1 MNINEVIGL
10 ITLMISILGFVVAIT
25 HANFYIKSPR
35 TLSKRLKWVFLS
47 DALIYLITGV
57 FGFWAV
63 FQGDIVSAI
72 SYQVIRIPILL
83 LNIVAGVKLYL
94 TYNLIATQKND

>member
-1 MNINEVIGL
+1 MV
-10 ITLMISILGFVVAIT
+10 SILGFVVAMT
-25 HANFYIKSPR
+25 HANFYIKSTR
-35 TLSKRLKWVFLS
+35 TLSRRLKWVFLS
-47 DALIYLITGV
+47 DAFIYLITGV

-72 SYQVIRIPILL
+72 SYQLIRIPILL

-94 TYNLIATQKND
+94 TYNLIAKQKND